1 MKYFLNSFKCKFVLV
16 YFVKD
21 IIWLGGE
28 NLDVIDIVCSCV

>member
-21 IIWLGGE
+21 IICLGGE
-28 NLDVIDIVCSCV
+28 KFGRNRYSM